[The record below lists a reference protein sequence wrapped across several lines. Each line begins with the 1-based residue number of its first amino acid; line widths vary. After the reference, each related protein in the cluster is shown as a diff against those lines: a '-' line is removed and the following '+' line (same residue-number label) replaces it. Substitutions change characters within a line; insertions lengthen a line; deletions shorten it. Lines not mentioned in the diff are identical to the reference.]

1 MSNTAQFELNDKVAI
16 VTGGTEGIGRAI
28 AEILGRAGAKVV
40 VTSRR
45 EDAVEAT
52 AAAFRDLEIEA
63 SGVATDV
70 RDSDAVA
77 NLVSKAVDSFGRIDI
92 LVNTAGGSFGDS
104 FGRGP
109 LLDLS
114 ANDFLE
120 SYRLNVVGA
129 YLCAAAAV
137 PVMRDGGGGS
147 IVNISSLASHDPAQG
162 MAAYGA
168 SKAALNNLTR
178 SMAREWA
185 PDIRVNAIA
194 PGHIDTPRTSANRS
208 PERVATQLAEIG
220 LGRMGT
226 PEDVG
231 NGVLFLVSPAGAW
244 LTGVVLDIDGGHM
257 LA

>member
-1 MSNTAQFELNDKVAI
+1 MSNTEQFELGNKVAV
-16 VTGGTEGIGRAI
+16 VTGGTEGIGYAI
-28 AEILGRAGAKVV
+28 AEILGRAGARVV

-45 EDAVEAT
+45 AEAVAAT
-52 AAAFRDLEIEA
+52 ATKFRDQGIEA
-63 SGVATDV
+63 LGVATDV
-70 RDSDAVA
+70 RDTEAVS
-77 NLVSKAVDSFGRIDI
+77 NLMSSAVEKFGGVDI

-104 FGRGP
+104 FTRGP
-109 LLDLS
+109 LLGLE

-129 YLCAAAAV
+129 FLCAGAAV
-137 PVMRDGGGGS
+137 PIMREGGGGC

-178 SMAREWA
+178 SMAKEWA
-185 PDIRVNAIA
+185 PEVRVNAVA

-208 PERVATQLAEIG
+208 PERVAVQVAEIG
-220 LGRMGT
+220 LGRFGM
-226 PEDVG
+226 PEDVA
-231 NGVLFLVSPAGAW
+231 NGVLYLVSPAGAW
-244 LTGVVLDIDGGHM
+244 LTGVVLDVDGGHM

>member
-1 MSNTAQFELNDKVAI
+1 MSDTGQFELQGQVAI

-28 AEILGRAGAKVV
+28 AEVLGRAGARIV

-45 EDAVEAT
+45 DDAVVAT
-52 AAAFRDLEIEA
+52 AEQFEREGIEA
-63 SGVATDV
+63 LGVATDV
-70 RDSDAVA
+70 RSPEAVEGLVAAALDA
-77 NLVSKAVDSFGRIDI
+77 FGDIDI

-104 FGRGP
+104 FSRGP

-114 ANDFLE
+114 PDDFIE

-129 YLCAAAAV
+129 YLCARAAV
-137 PVMRDGGGGS
+137 PAMRAGGGGS

-185 PDIRVNAIA
+185 PDIRVNAVA
-194 PGHIDTPRTSANRS
+194 PGHIDTPRTTANRS
-208 PERVATQLAEIG
+208 PERVAVQLKEIG

-226 PEDVG
+226 PVDIA
-231 NGVLFLVSPAGAW
+231 NGVLYLVAPAGAW
-244 LTGVVLDIDGGHM
+244 LTGIVLDIDGGHL